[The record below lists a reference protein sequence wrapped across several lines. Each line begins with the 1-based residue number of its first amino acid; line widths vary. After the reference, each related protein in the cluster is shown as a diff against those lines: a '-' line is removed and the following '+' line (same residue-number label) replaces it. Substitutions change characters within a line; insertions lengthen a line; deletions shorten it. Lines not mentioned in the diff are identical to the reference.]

1 MTCSGGDS
9 AQGADETDRRDL
21 ELPAFAARTKERLAE
36 LLPSA
41 ATVANPLDYTAMIWG
56 DRAALAE
63 LIRAVGEDPSIDQ
76 VLVFYDQPRGL
87 TGAMEESWEV
97 VRAGI
102 IDGAQLSPVPTL
114 VSSTLPELLDDAA
127 AWQFVQEGVPATAG
141 LRTGVACAA
150 ALAADH
156 ASPAQARRL
165 REISG
170 ASRRAGRTGRGD
182 HGSWLSEHQTKEL
195 LRGHGI
201 AVVDGMLVHDG
212 DGAAAAV
219 TELGGRIAMKVSAA
233 SVQHKSELGAV
244 ELGIET
250 GAAACAAFVRLA
262 ALAAEC
268 GPDGAVLCER
278 MEGAQVELLVAA
290 HTDGAVPAV
299 IVGFGGIWTEILDD
313 VAVIPLPADA
323 ARIELALRSLRGA
336 KLLTG
341 ARGAPA
347 ADLRAAAEL
356 SARAGQLLLD
366 QDLELLELNPVFVG
380 AAGAGAI
387 AVDATARRRGLRVP
401 EPQPVPIET
410 EATRCTT

>member
-1 MTCSGGDS
+1 MRAT
-9 AQGADETDRRDL
+9 
-21 ELPAFAARTKERLAE
+21 AAIWSCRHSRHDTAGRLAE

-56 DRAALAE
+56 ERDALAE
-63 LIRAVGEDPSIDQ
+63 LIRTVGEDSSIDQ
-76 VLVFYDQPRGL
+76 VLVFYDQPHGL
-87 TGAMEESWEV
+87 SGAARESWAE

-102 IDGAQLSPVPTL
+102 IDGAHLSPVPTL

-127 AWQFVQEGVPATAG
+127 AWEFVQNGIPALAG

-150 ALAADH
+150 AMAVEP
-156 ASPAQARRL
+156 ASQGQARRL
-165 REISG
+165 REI
-170 ASRRAGRTGRGD
+170 AQVSRRTGRGRGGD
-182 HGSWLSEHQTKEL
+182 HGPWLSEYEAKEL
-195 LRGHGI
+195 LRNHGI
-201 AVVDGMLVHDG
+201 TVVDGRLVHDG
-212 DGAAAAV
+212 DQAAAAV
-219 TELGGRIAMKVSAA
+219 AELGGRIAMKVSAA

-244 ELGIET
+244 ELGIDT
-250 GAAACAAFVRLA
+250 DAAARAAYVRLA

-278 MEGAQVELLVAA
+278 MERAQVELLVAA

-299 IVGFGGIWTEILDD
+299 IVGLGGIWTEILDD

-347 ADLRAAAEL
+347 ADLAAAAEL

-366 QDLELLELNPVFVG
+366 QNLELLELNPVFVG
-380 AAGAGAI
+380 VSGAGAV
-387 AVDATARRRGLRVP
+387 AVDATARRRARQAHEAASVL
-401 EPQPVPIET
+401 IET
-410 EATRCTT
+410 EGTRCMT